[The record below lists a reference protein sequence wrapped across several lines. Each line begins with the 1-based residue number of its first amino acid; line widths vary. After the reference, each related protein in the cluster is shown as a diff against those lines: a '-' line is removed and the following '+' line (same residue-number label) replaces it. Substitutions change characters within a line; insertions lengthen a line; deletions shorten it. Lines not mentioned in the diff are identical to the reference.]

1 MLIDSPSGDTSA
13 ASGQERPSPLASR
26 RGGLGRGLGALIPTL
41 DEGTPPATLDID
53 IDAIEPNPY
62 QPRVEMNEED
72 LQTLAASIR
81 VHGVIQPLVVTHG
94 AERGRYVL
102 IAGERR
108 WRASRLAGL
117 GAVPAVVKEAVP
129 RAMLELALVENVVR
143 ADLSPLEEAAAYR
156 QLIDDFGLTQAAV
169 AERVGRSR
177 VSVTNTL
184 RLLALPDRVQ
194 RALGAGEISEGHARA
209 LLGLPTA
216 AEQVAALD
224 WLLERE
230 LSVRQTEDLVRR
242 WVAGGAPER
251 IRPTP
256 ESPAAEGTERELAL
270 RQAFIDGLQ
279 RALGTRVGF
288 RPAKEGG
295 GTLTIHFG
303 SDEELNAL
311 YEKLGGEQLW

>member
-1 MLIDSPSGDTSA
+1 VEID
-13 ASGQERPSPLASR
+13 QE
-26 RGGLGRGLGALIPTL
+26 AL
-41 DEGTPPATLDID
+41 E
-53 IDAIEPNPY
+53 
-62 QPRVEMNEED
+62 
-72 LQTLAASIR
+72 TLAASIR

-94 AERGRYVL
+94 QERGRYVL

-108 WRASRLAGL
+108 WRAARLAGL

-194 RALGAGEISEGHARA
+194 SALATGEISEGHARA

-216 AEQVAALD
+216 TDQIGALE
-224 WLLERE
+224 LIQERG
-230 LSVRQTEDLVRR
+230 LSVRQTEELVRR
-242 WVAGGAPER
+242 WDEGGRRETGAGSRETQGA
-251 IRPTP
+251 
-256 ESPAAEGTERELAL
+256 ESGSREQAVQLA
-270 RQAFIDGLQ
+270 FVDGLQ
-279 RALGTRVGF
+279 RALGTRVQF
-288 RPAKEGG
+288 RPEKTGG
-295 GTLTIHFG
+295 GTLTIHYS
-303 SDEELNAL
+303 SDEELNAF
-311 YEKLGGEQLW
+311 YEKLVGEQIW